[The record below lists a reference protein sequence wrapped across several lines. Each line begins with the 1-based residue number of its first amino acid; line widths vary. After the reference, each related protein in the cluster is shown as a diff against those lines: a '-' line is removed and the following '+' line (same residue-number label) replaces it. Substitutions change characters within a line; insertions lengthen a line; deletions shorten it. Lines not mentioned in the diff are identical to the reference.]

1 MTDKIRYLTSV
12 LSGIIILSKKKNR
25 DDSFEL
31 SFFDYEMKGGG
42 HIGLSERQ
50 KRFADEYLIS
60 GVAQQ
65 AAVKAGYS
73 EKYAKKR
80 GHELLANVGI
90 QSYIDERMKELEKK
104 KIAKQ
109 DEVMQV
115 FTSILRQELTEEVV
129 ELNAATG
136 QFVKTKKPPSISEVI
151 KAGSEL
157 MKRYPTDK
165 QAEKMQ
171 LEIDKLKSQIGG
183 DEGQDEK
190 IAGFLNLIKGAVSD
204 GLE

>member
-1 MTDKIRYLTSV
+1 MGCLFYA
-12 LSGIIILSKKKNR
+12 KK
-25 DDSFEL
+25 SSSE
-31 SFFDYEMKGGG
+31 GGG
-42 HIGLSERQ
+42 CIGLNQRQ
-50 KRFADEYLIS
+50 KVFADEYLIS
-60 GVAQQ
+60 GVAYN
-65 AAVKAGYS
+65 AAIKAGYS
-73 EKYAKKR
+73 EKYAKTNSHK
-80 GHELLANVGI
+80 LLENTRI
-90 QSYIDERMKELEKK
+90 KTYIEERLKDLEKK

-136 QFVKTKKPPSISEVI
+136 QFVKIEKSPSISEVI

-157 MKRYPTDK
+157 MKRYPTEK

-171 LEIDKLKSQIGG
+171 LEIEKLKSQIGG

-190 IAGFLNLIKGAVSD
+190 IAGFLDIIKGAVSD